1 MPGFDT
7 PELKIDGTIVKLP
20 QTLNGT
26 ITTGTVAARTTYT
39 EEVALGGSGYTG
51 GVLFLRSNNIRAS
64 SDGYQGLACNI
75 RPSNTGNAISSV
87 SIGSY
92 PSTFYTASAG
102 GQASDK
108 FFQSSG
114 GQLYLRNAYIDGT
127 NLDIMFYN
135 AHPTTSASGTI
146 YYTALV
152 W

>member
-26 ITTGTVAARTTYT
+26 ITTGTVAALTTYT
-39 EEVALGGSGYTG
+39 AEVALGGSGYTG
-51 GVLFLRSNNIRAS
+51 GVLFLRSNRTSTN
-64 SDGYQGLACNI
+64 SDGYQGLVCNI
-75 RPSNTGNAISSV
+75 RPSNTDNAISSV

-92 PSTFYTASAG
+92 PSTFYTTSAG

-108 FFQSSG
+108 FFQSSV

-135 AHPTTSASGTI
+135 ANATFSASGTI